1 MKFPEPV
8 AKSFEMDA
16 GGERDMNM
24 WKIRASRVRDFA
36 GLLGLRADGS
46 SSSGLPQAIRE
57 KAVLKLISDTIQDH
71 EIVLTLPS
79 LDMGLNEAKDLNP
92 LPVVGEHRDP
102 SLPRSNEESR
112 PTMTASVLTGA
123 TEGVAN
129 SELKA
134 AQNIDKLT
142 SWTKSTLGYAS
153 DAVKKN
159 ISRSFASL
167 VDARVRAW
175 TLLLLRHS
183 LSSGDNESRA
193 KLMRMLS
200 SSIKILDA
208 ATDYKTL
215 ELPDSVASQCKEGE
229 VILPLLF
236 EVVLNV
242 SVQEK
247 EERVTLRA
255 PGTISGTNSC
265 LAFIRFIE
273 CTRLTISFLANFDAS
288 IHNPGIT
295 RLEVRLTSANLLG
308 SMVEQA
314 RMVVL
319 RTVATATKTEVPLA
333 ATDSGYQATAGDAL
347 ELTSSSSHGVPQTG
361 SNFSTF
367 GSALNLTSDQTSS
380 HNSSGPRIQKARASA
395 LKLTSVLHHKS
406 DVDSANAGVRRNRS
420 VKFDGFTQSTLPG
433 SSVPPSPKKFK
444 GANVNK
450 LKSFKSFGR
459 PHAPDGPGGPRNATF
474 AEFDRPGG
482 AWGRDGRMAYHPRP
496 MQQGS
501 DPFSEAPTPKGNAT
515 FDIGAPGLRSG
526 SVALS
531 NFGLQRSSGT
541 GGMSLAKP
549 AIPRTAT
556 ALEMF
561 VLKKSTSGGQALGLR

>member
-1 MKFPEPV
+1 
-8 AKSFEMDA
+8 
-16 GGERDMNM
+16 
-24 WKIRASRVRDFA
+24 
-36 GLLGLRADGS
+36 LRLSIHG
-46 SSSGLPQAIRE
+46 
-57 KAVLKLISDTIQDH
+57 
-71 EIVLTLPS
+71 
-79 LDMGLNEAKDLNP
+79 
-92 LPVVGEHRDP
+92 
-102 SLPRSNEESR
+102 
-112 PTMTASVLTGA
+112 
-123 TEGVAN
+123 
-129 SELKA
+129 
-134 AQNIDKLT
+134 
-142 SWTKSTLGYAS
+142 
-153 DAVKKN
+153 
-159 ISRSFASL
+159 
-167 VDARVRAW
+167 
-175 TLLLLRHS
+175 RHS
-183 LSSGDNESRA
+183 AYD
-193 KLMRMLS
+193 
-200 SSIKILDA
+200 
-208 ATDYKTL
+208 
-215 ELPDSVASQCKEGE
+215 
-229 VILPLLF
+229 
-236 EVVLNV
+236 
-242 SVQEK
+242 
-247 EERVTLRA
+247 
-255 PGTISGTNSC
+255 
-265 LAFIRFIE
+265 
-273 CTRLTISFLANFDAS
+273 SFLANFDAN

-295 RLEVRLTSANLLG
+295 RLEIRLTSANLLG

-333 ATDSGYQATAGDAL
+333 TDSGYQASAGDAL
-347 ELTSSSSHGVPQTG
+347 ELTSSSSHGAAQTG
-361 SNFSTF
+361 ANFSTF
-367 GSALNLTSDQTSS
+367 GSALNLTSDQTTT

-420 VKFDGFTQSTLPG
+420 VKFDGFTQSTMPG

-526 SVALS
+526 SQALS